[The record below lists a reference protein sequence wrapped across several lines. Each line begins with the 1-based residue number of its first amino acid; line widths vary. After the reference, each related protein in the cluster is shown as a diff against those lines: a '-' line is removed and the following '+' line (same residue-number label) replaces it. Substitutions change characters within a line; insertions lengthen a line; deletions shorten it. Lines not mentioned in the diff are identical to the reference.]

1 MADLAPF
8 SLPRNVWF
16 KTPVRERFISNDR
29 TSLVFQ
35 CAGGGGVLFELRLLF
50 RYGFTSVMS
59 HLPLSRQAV
68 VKTEFSSWKFC
79 SSGSFYQEKYV
90 LVSRNKY
97 VI

>member
-68 VKTEFSSWKFC
+68 VKTEFSS
-79 SSGSFYQEKYV
+79 
-90 LVSRNKY
+90 
-97 VI
+97 